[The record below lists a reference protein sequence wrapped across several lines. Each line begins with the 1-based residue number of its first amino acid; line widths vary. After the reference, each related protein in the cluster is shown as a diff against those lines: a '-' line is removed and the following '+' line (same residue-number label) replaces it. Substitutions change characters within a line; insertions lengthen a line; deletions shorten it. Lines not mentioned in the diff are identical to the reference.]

1 MPELHNHPPSAAW
14 PLSHSTHPAPAVGI
28 CSPPTGSPP
37 FAGPWTRWQKD
48 LLASAGR
55 GKGSAGP
62 GASWSRSL
70 LAAAA
75 GPGRAGIVGTDLP
88 DGLGWTRKAAGSV
101 AECQDL
107 PGWESEV
114 AGAGKGTA
122 WRAAETGAKSKI
134 PGMSRKMLGC
144 GGEVV
149 SVATAAAHLGSAWK
163 TESTGSIMSCRGR
176 GTNPGTRCV
185 APVHRSSHTKGS
197 NEAFFHFRSLFLKS
211 ISKSNL

>member
-1 MPELHNHPPSAAW
+1 MPEFQNHPPSAAG
-14 PLSHSTHPAPAVGI
+14 PLSHSTHPAPVVGTG
-28 CSPPTGSPP
+28 SPPTGFPP
-37 FAGPWTRWQKD
+37 FAGPWKRWQKD
-48 LLASAGR
+48 LLASADR

-62 GASWSRSL
+62 GASRSRSR

-75 GPGRAGIVGTDLP
+75 GLGRAGIVGTDLP

-122 WRAAETGAKSKI
+122 WRVAETGAKSKI
-134 PGMSRKMLGC
+134 PGMSRKKLGC

-149 SVATAAAHLGSAWK
+149 SVVTAAAHLGSAWK
-163 TESTGSIMSCRGR
+163 TESRGSITVTQRKVHKPRDKVCSSCAQVFPHKSEKKKPQVR
-176 GTNPGTRCV
+176 
-185 APVHRSSHTKGS
+185 
-197 NEAFFHFRSLFLKS
+197 LFSVL
-211 ISKSNL
+211 